1 VSSNSGERVEGWEPA
16 VIDPF
21 RGITEGAKPV
31 WVRLDALMI
40 RNPGKPIRQ
49 NSAGIDMTGEVP
61 GMLRQ
66 WIPTGKGDWM
76 GVVHLTIRYVDGRQP
91 LNLDRQLV
99 PDYALRPRESGTTER

>member
-1 VSSNSGERVEGWEPA
+1 MSSNSGERVEGWEPA

-40 RNPGKPIRQ
+40 RNPGKPVRQ
-49 NSAGIDMTGEVP
+49 NGAGIDMTGEVP
-61 GMLRQ
+61 GMLRE

-76 GVVHLTIRYVDGRQP
+76 GLWTGFET
-91 LNLDRQLV
+91 DR
-99 PDYALRPRESGTTER
+99 